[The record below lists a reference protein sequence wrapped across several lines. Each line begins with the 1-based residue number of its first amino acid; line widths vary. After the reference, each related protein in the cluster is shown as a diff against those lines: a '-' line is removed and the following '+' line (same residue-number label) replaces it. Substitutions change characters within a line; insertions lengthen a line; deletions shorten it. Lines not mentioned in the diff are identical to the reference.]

1 MAFILQSA
9 VFEMMAFCRDS
20 AFCLS
25 ECCPY
30 YRIEWVQCCFT
41 IWWSFNSSVW
51 LLFLIPPTRCHYLH
65 LTERILLD
73 LTVIRKIACV
83 FTCKYWIKAVCYC
96 CERLLPPQ
104 AGTQEHSQKS
114 SWICFLL
121 FLVISACTKSAVVK
135 QQKLLPY
142 FFFSFLQKSE
152 KWPQGTKFY
161 LCVCTYVYTHTCI
174 EISSLIT

>member
-1 MAFILQSA
+1 
-9 VFEMMAFCRDS
+9 MAFCRDS

-25 ECCPY
+25 EGCPY
-30 YRIEWVQCCFT
+30 CLIEWVQYCST
-41 IWWSFNSSVW
+41 IWWSFSSSVW

-73 LTVIRKIACV
+73 HTVIKKIACV

-96 CERLLPPQ
+96 CARLLPPQ
-104 AGTQEHSQKS
+104 AGMQEHSQKS

-135 QQKLLPY
+135 QQKLLSV
-142 FFFSFLQKSE
+142 FSFSFPWNLE
-152 KWPQGTKFY
+152 KWAQETEFY
-161 LCVCTYVYTHTCI
+161 LCVCMYAHMYTHTHI
-174 EISSLIT
+174 